1 MDQTGQTPP
10 PEPPEVPPPPQMP
23 PPPPTPPSPRPM
35 PRPHGYRPT
44 PPPPQPPVVQVVSRP
59 PGFGR
64 LFGAFVTGLSVV
76 AGVFLTGIVA
86 GVLLVGIIS
95 LWAAGRGIQEYVL
108 WEMYRDGGANTVAI
122 VPVEGTIDGARAEF
136 IRLCVEDLLAESS
149 VKAVVLRVNS
159 GGGGVTASDQIWYQ
173 VGRLQQKGL
182 PVVASFGSVAASGG
196 YYVSCASDYIMAEET
211 CITGSIGVIAQIMT
225 FQGLLDKVGVEPVT
239 LVASGSPRKNIA
251 NDIFRSW
258 NEEDRQQVMTMLD
271 ASYDLFRQRVRDG
284 RSAVAEKLEGLDE
297 LADGSIFTARQAL
310 AGSLIDGIGYLDDAI
325 GQAEQLAGIPTGGA
339 TVMMLRE
346 RPELFPGLPFVQARR
361 GVRGDVLDPEAI
373 RSFVNELGTVRLM
386 YLMH

>member
-1 MDQTGQTPP
+1 
-10 PEPPEVPPPPQMP
+10 
-23 PPPPTPPSPRPM
+23 M
-35 PRPHGYRPT
+35 PRPHAYRPT
-44 PPPPQPPVVQVVSRP
+44 APGPQPPVVQVVSRP

-173 VGRLQQKGL
+173 VGRLQQQGL
-182 PVVASFGSVAASGG
+182 PVVASYGSVAASGG

-211 CITGSIGVIAQIMT
+211 CITGSIGAIAQIMT

-239 LVASGSPRKNIA
+239 LVASGSPRKHIA

-258 NEEDRQQVMTMLD
+258 DEEDRQQVMTMLD

-284 RSAVAEKLEGLDE
+284 RSGVAEKLEGLEE

-325 GQAEQLAGIPTGGA
+325 AQAEQLAGIPTGGA
-339 TVMMLRE
+339 TVMLLRE

-361 GVRGDVLDPEAI
+361 GARGDVLDPEAI
-373 RSFVNELGTVRLM
+373 RSFVNDLGTVRLM